1 MKPEVQAWLDR
12 WPAEEKAV
20 LTALHDTFESHLP
33 PGFEAGESYGMIGFV
48 VPHSIYPKGY
58 HANPKLPLPLIGFTK
73 QKHYYAIY
81 HLGVYAFPE
90 LAAWFE
96 AEYTARYG
104 KLDHGKSC
112 LRFKS
117 KEKIPFELLGIL
129 ATKISVDQWIAAA
142 EANAPG
148 TR

>member
-1 MKPEVQAWLDR
+1 MKPEIQEWLDR
-12 WPAEEKAV
+12 WPTEERAV
-20 LTALHDTFESHLP
+20 LTKILDTFEQNLP
-33 PGFEAGESYGMIGFV
+33 EGFEAAESYGMLGFV
-48 VPHSIYPKGY
+48 VPHRIYPKGY
-58 HANPKLPLPLIGFTK
+58 RANPKLPLPLIGFTK

-96 AEYTARYG
+96 TEYAARYG
-104 KLDHGKSC
+104 RLDHGKSC
-112 LRFKS
+112 LRFKT
-117 KEKIPFELLGIL
+117 KEKIPYELLEIL
-129 ATKISVDQWIAAA
+129 AQKISVEQWIAAA

>member
-1 MKPEVQAWLDR
+1 MKPEVQAWLEK
-12 WPAEEKAV
+12 WPDDEKAV
-20 LTALHDTFESHLP
+20 LTKIRDVFAENLP
-33 PGFEAGESYGMIGFV
+33 QGFEEAESYGMLGFV
-48 VPHSIYPKGY
+48 VPHALYPKGY
-58 HANPKLPLPLIGFTK
+58 RANPKLPLPLIGFTK

-104 KLDHGKSC
+104 RLDHGKSC

-117 KEKIPFELLGIL
+117 NEKIPFDLLGIL
-129 ATKISVDQWIAAA
+129 AQKISVEAWIAAA
-142 EANAPG
+142 EANSPG